1 MGTSVEELNY
11 TQDTGAVF
19 AAFAGR
25 PWSIFLDS
33 GAYGGERARYDI
45 FSAEPSVT
53 LTTRGPRT
61 EIKTPRALSIS
72 EECPFELVKRSLGE

>member
-1 MGTSVEELNY
+1 MGASIEELSY

-19 AAFAGR
+19 AAVADR

-33 GAYGGERARYDI
+33 GAYGGKRARYDI

-53 LTTRGPRT
+53 LTTRGLRT
-61 EIKTPRALSIS
+61 EIKLSLIHIS
-72 EECPFELVKRSLGE
+72 EPTRPY